1 MLNLRQFLF
10 KLIRFPVVLPI
21 LGISM
26 LIIVDGCVQED
37 SAEKLPTSDKGTTL
51 TSKVDRKDTVI
62 FDLGGNVIPDPHNLN
77 PLVPSPTGPGMNQC
91 VWEPLFI
98 LNYETA
104 EIESWIGESFTAN
117 QALDVWTL
125 TIRPDVE
132 WSDGEPFT
140 ADDIIF
146 TINTLLADDTQSLGD
161 SASMQQW
168 VKRVEKVG
176 LLKVIFYLKI
186 PNPRFKLDYF
196 SVRVGSS
203 MVILPEHIWRDKDPS
218 TFKFYDPKK
227 GWPIGTGAY
236 RLVSTSMNEVVF
248 DRRDDWWGAKS
259 GFRPLPEPKRLIW
272 LITGVEENRA
282 LLAANSELDS
292 LTDITLGAFE
302 SIRAQNPN
310 IVAWKDKMPYAWL
323 DPCPRQLSV
332 NHTIPPWDNPKMR
345 KAISLIIDRQQ
356 IVKIAYEDTSF
367 PSKTIFVEYP
377 AMKPYIDAIQD
388 LWIDPKSNVSAGRQL
403 IEAEGWKLGSNGYY
417 QKSGE
422 ELSLNIQ
429 THAAAIELRRVG
441 DVIVEQLRSA
451 GILATNRA
459 ITGAT
464 WQENKAFGKFEA
476 VVDWDACGSV
486 NEPWLSMNR
495 YTNRFLRPVNQRSP
509 SGNNH
514 VRWSGSRADKYSE
527 IVAKIGVMPLG
538 DPEIEAMVIQAM
550 KLFMDDQVVI
560 PITQARKLVPFITTY
575 WEGWP
580 TAKNNYFHP
589 PTWWMSTHRIIQGLR
604 KTENSPNRK

>member
-37 SAEKLPTSDKGTTL
+37 SAEKLPTSDKDTTL

-176 LLKVIFYLKI
+176 LLKVIFYLKS

-282 LLAANSELDS
+282 LQAANSELDS

-367 PSKTIFVEYP
+367 PSKT
-377 AMKPYIDAIQD
+377 
-388 LWIDPKSNVSAGRQL
+388 LPK
-403 IEAEGWKLGSNGYY
+403 
-417 QKSGE
+417 
-422 ELSLNIQ
+422 
-429 THAAAIELRRVG
+429 
-441 DVIVEQLRSA
+441 
-451 GILATNRA
+451 
-459 ITGAT
+459 
-464 WQENKAFGKFEA
+464 
-476 VVDWDACGSV
+476 
-486 NEPWLSMNR
+486 
-495 YTNRFLRPVNQRSP
+495 
-509 SGNNH
+509 
-514 VRWSGSRADKYSE
+514 
-527 IVAKIGVMPLG
+527 
-538 DPEIEAMVIQAM
+538 
-550 KLFMDDQVVI
+550 
-560 PITQARKLVPFITTY
+560 VP
-575 WEGWP
+575 
-580 TAKNNYFHP
+580 
-589 PTWWMSTHRIIQGLR
+589 
-604 KTENSPNRK
+604 